1 MEEKLNALRRAAYN
15 DRRLSDALH
24 AGSVFSACIAAY
36 AVVWLLLTELS
47 VSVEYTVALAAV
59 MAVPFVIVTV
69 VRALINA
76 PRPYEILDFYEVK
89 PKSKKGHSFP
99 SRHAAS
105 AFVIAAVVVFHSV
118 WFGALLFALGILLC
132 VCRVILGI
140 HFVRDV
146 LAGALIG
153 LISGIAGM
161 LILRGIF

>member
-47 VSVEYTVALAAV
+47 TSVEYTVALAAV
-59 MAVPFVIVTV
+59 MAVPFVVVTV

-146 LAGALIG
+146 IAGALIG

>member
-47 VSVEYTVALAAV
+47 TSVEYTVALAAV

-105 AFVIAAVVVFHSV
+105 AFVIAAVVIFHSV

-153 LISGIAGM
+153 LISGIGGM